1 MSAKPTKSETPEDP
15 EDIIDLTGE
24 EDDEFDEDGEEEE
37 MFNPLEDLL
46 VNDEGENIANAVTNA
61 LDRIAKHME
70 NQNKILIK
78 IFGLMNKA
86 AN

>member
-24 EDDEFDEDGEEEE
+24 EDDEFDEEEE